1 MTKTLTIELPDD
13 LSERLGTLA
22 VTNDASLEEL
32 ILQTI
37 QLLATSMQSLQDEDA
52 IVRANAAKTLG
63 FIGTASAIPALGQ
76 ALQDE
81 DLVVRRAAADALRH
95 IGTEPAL
102 TLLSQQSS
110 ETAVVAHDDTA
121 ADPISDLIGTL
132 HLGSIDLAENHD
144 LYLAEAF
151 NQELHPGE

>member
-1 MTKTLTIELPDD
+1 MSKTLTIQLPYD

-22 VTNDASLEEL
+22 ATNDVSLEEL

-37 QLLATSMQSLQDEDA
+37 QLLANSMQSLQSEDA
-52 IVRANAAKTLG
+52 TVRANAAKTLG

-110 ETAVVAHDDTA
+110 GTAAAPHDDA
-121 ADPISDLIGTL
+121 AVDPLSALIGTL
-132 HLGSIDLAENHD
+132 HLGTTDLAENHD
-144 LYLAEAF
+144 RYLAESLEQGL
-151 NQELHPGE
+151 NPSE